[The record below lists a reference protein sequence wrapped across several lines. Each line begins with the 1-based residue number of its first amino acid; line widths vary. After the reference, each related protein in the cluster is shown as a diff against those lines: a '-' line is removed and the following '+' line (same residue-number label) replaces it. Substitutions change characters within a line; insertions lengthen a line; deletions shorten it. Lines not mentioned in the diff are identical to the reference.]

1 MSSSLGIRVHD
12 VGPRF
17 ARRGLWLGDQCCRLR
32 ASGYGELPKI
42 QASERG
48 PEQRELHDKQ
58 QLHGRADENFAA
70 EGRPE

>member
-1 MSSSLGIRVHD
+1 MLQMSSSLGIRVHD

-42 QASERG
+42 QGLGKRTRTTGAS
-48 PEQRELHDKQ
+48 
-58 QLHGRADENFAA
+58 
-70 EGRPE
+70 